1 MLCKCNTI
9 LYCRADAKY
18 LSSIQTLS
26 LDIDAPLFPNLIC
39 LVRPPAHTPFCWRI
53 NNPQLPLPTSTLVN
67 LRPSSPRLPSDR
79 PLQGSVRRG
88 GEGDDERIR
97 CLTVTVR
104 VHSQVRLGIKRN
116 TNPSDSA
123 PQLLSVS
130 ASLPPNS
137 LLDFWSW
144 RGNHTASVLSRP
156 YFHAACGWS

>member
-9 LYCRADAKY
+9 LYCRVDAKY
-18 LSSIQTLS
+18 LSSIQTPS
-26 LDIDAPLFPNLIC
+26 LDIDAPLFPNLTC
-39 LVRPPAHTPFCWRI
+39 LRTSPPAHTPFCSRI
-53 NNPQLPLPTSTLVN
+53 KNPQLPLPTSTLVN

-79 PLQGSVRRG
+79 PSQGSVRRG

-104 VHSQVRLGIKRN
+104 VHSQVSLGIKRN

-137 LLDFWSW
+137 LLDF
-144 RGNHTASVLSRP
+144 
-156 YFHAACGWS
+156 